1 MSKCYFLINW
11 INEFCVQTH
20 NVLSLNTLVNPLTI
34 VSSRIDQ
41 MKLYPRKYRRFNVE
55 YVENTSKSVI
65 VLKQN

>member
-1 MSKCYFLINW
+1 MSKCYLINW

-41 MKLYPRKYRRFNVE
+41 MKLYPRKYKRFNVE
-55 YVENTSKSVI
+55 YVEHTSKSVI